1 MKKLRKY
8 FFIFIIFIFSTTMFT
23 QNNIDNL
30 KIKLKT
36 VSVKERVDILNQL
49 SKMYYTI
56 SPEKVIKYGRQALE
70 LSQKLDYD
78 KGRAHA
84 LKNIGVGNYYLSNY
98 DKSLEYYLSS
108 LKVMEKIGDKE
119 GVSSTLNNIGVVYW
133 KLNNYDKALEIY
145 TESLKMMK
153 ELKNREGISRSLNNI
168 GLIYMTLK
176 NYDKALEFFLE
187 TLKITKEIGIKN
199 NIAYCLNNIGSIY
212 WYLENYDRSL
222 EYYLESLKIN
232 KEINNKYGIAGS
244 TKNVGGVYLK
254 LKNYDKSLVYLKKGL
269 KLAKE
274 IKAKDLLQSVYG
286 SFYKLYYGKANYKKS
301 LEYYML
307 YSEVKDRI
315 FTEESSKKTAE
326 MQTKYETEKKE
337 KENEVLRKNNEIQN
351 LEIIRQTSIRNSFI
365 VISLLILILVFVVY
379 QRYRGKKRANKMLSN
394 KNQQINNQK
403 NQLSRTLIELRET
416 QKTLVEV
423 AHRAGM
429 AEIATGVL
437 HNVGNVLNSVK
448 VSSQF
453 LKERVENS
461 KVKGLEKAVNLFK
474 EHKHDLGSYITSDK
488 RGKMLPEFLIKLVEA
503 LKEEQDIYS
512 EELINLNTGI
522 SHVEEI
528 IAVQQDYAGVSGIT
542 EMILLTKMMDDVVKM
557 YHDSFSV
564 HKIKVHKN
572 YSKVAPILI
581 EKGKLMQVF
590 VNILK
595 NAEESLIIKSK
606 EYKVITINILEDK
619 ESQKVEVIDNGY
631 GINEEDLGSIFL
643 YGFSTKKHSKGFGLH
658 TSALT
663 VAEFNGKIF
672 ANSDGKD
679 KGAKFTIIIPKK
691 IDGG

>member
-1 MKKLRKY
+1 MSKY
-8 FFIFIIFIFSTTMFT
+8 FFTVIIFILSINVLA
-23 QNNIDNL
+23 QNNIDSL
-30 KIKLKT
+30 EIKLKT
-36 VSVKERVDILNQL
+36 VSGKERVDILNQL
-49 SKMYYTI
+49 SKRYYTL

-70 LSQKLDYD
+70 LSKKFGYD

-98 DKSLEYYLSS
+98 DKSLEYYLNS
-108 LKVMEKIGDKE
+108 LKIMENIEDKE
-119 GVSSTLNNIGVVYW
+119 GISSTLNNIGIVYW
-133 KLNNYDKALEIY
+133 KLDNYDKALEIY
-145 TESLKMMK
+145 AESLKMMK

-168 GLIYMTLK
+168 GLIYITLK

-199 NIAYCLNNIGSIY
+199 NIAYCLNNIGNIY
-212 WYLENYDRSL
+212 WYLGNYDKSL

-232 KEINNKYGIAGS
+232 EEIDNIYGIAGS

-254 LKNYDKSLVYLKKGL
+254 LKNYDKSFEYLKKGL
-269 KLAKE
+269 KLAKKT
-274 IKAKDLLQSVYG
+274 KAKDLLQNVYG
-286 SFYKLYYGKANYKKS
+286 GFYKLYYEKANYKKS
-301 LEYYML
+301 LEYYKL
-307 YSEVKDRI
+307 YSEVKDSI
-315 FTEESSKKTAE
+315 FTEESSKKIAE

-365 VISLLILILVFVVY
+365 VISLLILILVFVIY

-394 KNQQINNQK
+394 KNQQINDQK
-403 NQLSRTLIELRET
+403 NQLSKTLAELREI

-453 LKERVENS
+453 LKERVEDS
-461 KVKGLEKAVNLFK
+461 KVKGLEKVVNLFK
-474 EHKHDLGSYITSDK
+474 EYEHDLGSYITSDE
-488 RGKMLPEFLIKLVEA
+488 RGKMLPKYLIKLVET
-503 LKEEQDIYS
+503 LKEEQDIYL

-528 IAVQQDYAGVSGIT
+528 VAVQQDYAGVSGIT
-542 EMILLTKMMDDVVKM
+542 EMILLTRMMDDVVKM

-564 HKIKVHKN
+564 YKIKIYKN
-572 YSKVAPILI
+572 YSKVSPILI

-595 NAEESLIIKSK
+595 NAEESLIMKS
-606 EYKVITINILEDK
+606 EGDKVVTINISEDK
-619 ESQKVEVIDNGY
+619 ESQKVEIIDNGV
-631 GINEEDLGSIFL
+631 GIKEEDLESIFL
-643 YGFSTKKHSKGFGLH
+643 YGFSTKEHSKGFGLH

-663 VAEFNGKIF
+663 VAEFDGKIF

-679 KGAKFTIIIPKK
+679 KGAKFTIIIPKN
-691 IDGG
+691 

>member
-1 MKKLRKY
+1 MKKY
-8 FFIFIIFIFSTTMFT
+8 IFTVIIFILSINALA
-23 QNNIDNL
+23 QNNINSL
-30 KIKLKT
+30 EIKLKT
-36 VSVKERVDILNQL
+36 VSGKERVDILNQL
-49 SKMYYTI
+49 SKRYYTL

-70 LSQKLDYD
+70 LSQKFDYD

-98 DKSLEYYLSS
+98 DKSLEYYLNS
-108 LKVMEKIGDKE
+108 LKIMEKIGDKE
-119 GVSSTLNNIGVVYW
+119 GVSDILNNIGIVYW
-133 KLNNYDKALEIY
+133 KLSNYDKALEIY

-176 NYDKALEFFLE
+176 NYDKALGFFLE

-199 NIAYCLNNIGSIY
+199 NIAYCLNNIGNVY
-212 WYLENYDRSL
+212 WYLGNYDKSL

-244 TKNVGGVYLK
+244 IKNVGGVYLK

-274 IKAKDLLQSVYG
+274 IKAKDLLQNVYG
-286 SFYKLYYGKANYKKS
+286 SFYKLYYEKANYKKA

-307 YSEVKDRI
+307 YSEVKDSI
-315 FTEESSKKTAE
+315 FTEESSKKIAE

-337 KENEVLRKNNEIQN
+337 KENEVLRKNNKIQN

-365 VISLLILILVFVVY
+365 VISLLILILVFVIY

-394 KNQQINNQK
+394 KNQQINDQK
-403 NQLSRTLIELRET
+403 NQLSKTLAELRET

-453 LKERVENS
+453 LKERVEDS
-461 KVKGLEKAVNLFK
+461 KVKGLKKAVNLFK
-474 EHKHDLGSYITSDK
+474 EHEHDLGSYITSDEM
-488 RGKMLPEFLIKLVEA
+488 GKMLPKYLIKLVET
-503 LKEEQDIYS
+503 LKEEQDIYL

-528 IAVQQDYAGVSGIT
+528 VAVQQDYAGVSGVT

-557 YHDSFSV
+557 YRDSFRTN
-564 HKIKVHKN
+564 KIEVYNN
-572 YSKVAPILI
+572 YSKVSPILI

-595 NAEESLIIKSK
+595 NAEESLIMKS
-606 EYKVITINILEDK
+606 EGDKVITINISEDK
-619 ESQKVEVIDNGY
+619 EFQKVEIIDNGY
-631 GINEEDLGSIFL
+631 GINEEDLESIFL
-643 YGFSTKKHSKGFGLH
+643 YGFSTKEHSKGFGLH

-672 ANSDGKD
+672 ANSDGED
-679 KGAKFTIIIPKK
+679 KGAKFTIIIPKN
-691 IDGG
+691 

>member
-8 FFIFIIFIFSTTMFT
+8 FFIFIIFIFSTTIFT

-36 VSVKERVDILNQL
+36 VSGKERVDILNQL
-49 SKMYYTI
+49 SKMYYTL
-56 SPEKVIKYGRQALE
+56 SPAKVIKYGQQALE
-70 LSQKLDYD
+70 LSQKFGYD

-98 DKSLEYYLSS
+98 DKSLEYYLNS
-108 LKVMEKIGDKE
+108 LKIMEEIGDKE
-119 GVSSTLNNIGVVYW
+119 GISSTLNNIGVVYW

-145 TESLKMMK
+145 NESLKMMK

-187 TLKITKEIGIKN
+187 TLKITKEIGVKN
-199 NIAYCLNNIGSIY
+199 NIAYCLNNIGNIY
-212 WYLENYDRSL
+212 WYLGNYDKSL
-222 EYYLESLKIN
+222 EYYMESLKIN
-232 KEINNKYGIAGS
+232 EEINNKYGIAGS
-244 TKNVGGVYLK
+244 TKNIGGIYLK

-274 IKAKDLLQSVYG
+274 IEAKDLLQNIYEA
-286 SFYKLYYGKANYKKS
+286 FYDFYNVKENYKKS
-301 LEYYML
+301 LEYYRL

-315 FTEESSKKTAE
+315 FTEESSKKIAE

-365 VISLLILILVFVVY
+365 VISLLILILVFVIY
-379 QRYRGKKRANKMLSN
+379 GRYRGKKRANKMLSN
-394 KNQQINNQK
+394 KNQQINEQK
-403 NQLSRTLIELRET
+403 EQLSKTLIELRET

-423 AHRAGM
+423 AHRTGM

-453 LKERVENS
+453 LREKVENS
-461 KVKGLEKAVNLFK
+461 KVKGLEKVVDLFK
-474 EHKHDLGSYITSDK
+474 EHENDLNSFITLDEK
-488 RGKMLPEFLIKLVEA
+488 GKMLPLYLIKLVEA
-503 LKEEQDIYS
+503 LKVEQDTYLD
-512 EELINLNTGI
+512 ELYNINTGI
-522 SHVEEI
+522 SHIEEI
-528 IAVQQDYAGVSGIT
+528 VAVQQDYAGVSGVT

-557 YHDSFSV
+557 YHDSFSLY
-564 HKIKVHKN
+564 KIKVYKN
-572 YSKVAPILI
+572 YSKVSPILI

-595 NAEESLIIKSK
+595 NAEESFIIKGEDDK
-606 EYKVITINILEDK
+606 IIKINILEDN
-619 ESQKVEVIDNGY
+619 ESQKVEIIDNGV
-631 GINEEDLGSIFL
+631 GIKKEDLARIFS
-643 YGFSTKKHSKGFGLH
+643 YGYSTKENSKGFGLH

-663 VAEFNGKIF
+663 LEELKGKMF
-672 ANSDGKD
+672 VYSEGEG
-679 KGAKFTIIIPKK
+679 KGAKFTVIIPRKA
-691 IDGG
+691 DGG

>member
-1 MKKLRKY
+1 MEKVKRY
-8 FFIFIIFIFSTTMFT
+8 FFTVIIFILSINVLA
-23 QNNIDNL
+23 QNNIDSL
-30 KIKLKT
+30 EIKLKT
-36 VSVKERVDILNQL
+36 VSGKERVDVLNQL
-49 SKMYYTI
+49 SKSYYTL

-70 LSQKLDYD
+70 LSQKFDYD
-78 KGRAHA
+78 RGRAHA

-98 DKSLEYYLSS
+98 DKSLEYYLNS
-108 LKVMEKIGDKE
+108 LKIMENIGDKE
-119 GVSSTLNNIGVVYW
+119 GISSTLNNIGVVYW

-153 ELKNREGISRSLNNI
+153 ELKNRDGISRSLNNI

-176 NYDKALEFFLE
+176 NYNKALEFFLE

-212 WYLENYDRSL
+212 WYLGNYDKSL

-232 KEINNKYGIAGS
+232 EEINNKYGIAGS

-254 LKNYDKSLVYLKKGL
+254 LKNYDKSFVYLKKGL

-274 IKAKDLLQSVYG
+274 IKAKDLLQNVYG
-286 SFYKLYYGKANYKKS
+286 SFYKLYYEKADYKKA
-301 LEYYML
+301 LEYYKL
-307 YSEVKDRI
+307 YSEVKDSI
-315 FTEESSKKTAE
+315 FTQESSKKTAE

-365 VISLLILILVFVVY
+365 VISLLILILVFVIY
-379 QRYRGKKRANKMLSN
+379 QRYRSKKRANKMLSN

-403 NQLSRTLIELRET
+403 NQLSKTLAELRET

-453 LKERVENS
+453 LKEKVENS

-474 EHKHDLGSYITSDK
+474 EHEHDLGSYITSDE
-488 RGKMLPEFLIKLVEA
+488 RGKMLPEFLIKLVDA
-503 LKEEQDIYS
+503 LKEEQNIYS

-564 HKIKVHKN
+564 YKVKVYKN
-572 YSKVAPILI
+572 YSKVSPILI

-595 NAEESLIIKSK
+595 NAEESLIMKS
-606 EYKVITINILEDK
+606 EGDKVITINISEDK
-619 ESQKVEVIDNGY
+619 ESQKVEIIDNGY

-643 YGFSTKKHSKGFGLH
+643 YGFSTKEHSKGFGLH

-679 KGAKFTIIIPKK
+679 KGAKFTIIIPKN
-691 IDGG
+691 